1 MPSSLDNV
9 EPSVLTAVLDG
20 RWAALRGDVRTQLAG
35 ADVRDRSDL
44 STEEYRRQVLEDL
57 RLLAKTE
64 HSRLA
69 FAREYGGLDD
79 PAGVGGRPRD
89 ARVRRPV
96 AAWSRPAS
104 SGACSAARCS
114 CSAPSGHHGGTCA
127 TSSTCRCPGASR

>member
-1 MPSSLDNV
+1 MSGGTVGMPSSLDNV

-20 RWAALRGDVRTQLAG
+20 RWAGLRGEVRAQLAG

-44 STEEYRRQVLEDL
+44 STEEHRREVLEDL

-79 PAGVGGRPRD
+79 PAGSGVGSPMLRFRDPSTMGKGR
-89 ARVRRPV
+89 V
-96 AAWSRPAS
+96 A
-104 SGACSAARCS
+104 
-114 CSAPSGHHGGTCA
+114 
-127 TSSTCRCPGASR
+127 